1 MGLLDD
7 VLNGGLDRDLDGD
20 IDNRDRDLYI
30 EECVINEEKEKQ
42 SEDFEY
48 DYPVIT
54 YGSSVQSEKE
64 RIIRGRPAYSGF
76 KGKDEKL
83 IVEWEKMTNDN
94 ADKAKKWSVFY
105 LIGFGIAFLGVLL
118 MIVLPFAL
126 YSELDSI
133 SPFVIS
139 GLIILLIITL
149 IPIIKIGCF
158 WGMYHI
164 LAIILQPIAD
174 KRIVECVY
182 GVARGCDLYLKIILY
197 AMLLFFVL
205 ISMVTMA
212 TSFVF

>member
-83 IVEWEKMTNDN
+83 IVEWEKMTKDN
-94 ADKAKKWSVFY
+94 ADKAKKWFVFY
-105 LIGFGIAFLGVLL
+105 LIGFGIVFLGVLL

-139 GLIILLIITL
+139 GLIILLVGVCVAG
-149 IPIIKIGCF
+149 IGSAQ
-158 WGMYHI
+158 YTELTRYYTHVI
-164 LAIILQPIAD
+164 D
-174 KRIVECVY
+174 KNGFVVY
-182 GVARGCDLYLKIILY
+182 RSQCCIDKLLKELEEKEKKY
-197 AMLLFFVL
+197 ERKNNM
-205 ISMVTMA
+205 
-212 TSFVF
+212 